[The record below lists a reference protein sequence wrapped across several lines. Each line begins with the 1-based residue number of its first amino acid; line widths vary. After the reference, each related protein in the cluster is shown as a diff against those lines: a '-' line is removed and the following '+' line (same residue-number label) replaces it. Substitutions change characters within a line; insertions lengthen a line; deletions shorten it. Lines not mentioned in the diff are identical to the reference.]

1 MEKDF
6 IVAIELGSSK
16 ITGIAGKKNNND
28 TMHIL
33 AYATEKTTSTCIKR
47 GMVYN
52 RDKTTQCINNI
63 INKLQNTTKAQI
75 QKVYVGVGGQSVR
88 SYKCVIKRNLLAKS
102 SITSETIDS
111 MRDESYTIPYSD
123 CEVLDNFAQEYTVDQ
138 NTVIDPVG
146 IIGENIEGEYL
157 NIIARNTLRDNIRD
171 CFANANIEIADEL
184 LAPCQL
190 ANNILTDT
198 DKRSGCAL
206 IDLGSGTTTVIVYKN
221 NFLRHLATIPLGQN
235 NITQDVKEIF
245 QLDDNEAEAV
255 KIKFANASIDSI
267 EKEKENEDEKEP
279 RIYTTSDGRQLEV
292 SKIQDV
298 IEARANEIIS
308 NIKEQIIQSS
318 YGDKL
323 LAGIFITGGGS
334 NMKDIDK
341 AISANTH
348 IDKTRIVKNISA
360 TTITSNSQLGLKLD
374 DGMSNTLLS
383 LLLAGTENCA
393 GEEYNGM
400 SNIFDQS
407 LKDEEGRKK
416 REEAAAQASAETEAS
431 NTLKEYQDKIRIQ
444 INKVTA
450 AKGQISSNRTD
461 KKLREKAE
469 DTGKD
474 AITVLDEKY
483 NNAITTLEGKD
494 KFRMTVKESKDLEQK
509 LLDEVESL
517 NELIAVIKNETSM
530 GATLRRWWD
539 ALTNEN
545 D

>member
-33 AYATEKTTSTCIKR
+33 AYATEKTASTCIKR

-63 INKLQNTTKAQI
+63 INKLQTTLKTQI
-75 QKVYVGVGGQSVR
+75 HKVYVGVGGQSVR

-138 NTVIDPVG
+138 SVVIDPVG

-157 NIIARNTLRDNIRD
+157 NIIARNTLKDNIRD
-171 CFANANIEIADEL
+171 CFANANIQIADEL

-190 ANNILTDT
+190 ANNILTDIE
-198 DKRSGCAL
+198 KRSGCAL

-221 NFLRHLATIPLGQN
+221 NIVRHLATIPLGQN
-235 NITQDVKEIF
+235 NITQDMKEIF

-267 EKEKENEDEKEP
+267 EKEKEDEKEP

-292 SKIQDV
+292 SKIQNV
-298 IEARANEIIS
+298 IEARVNEIIG
-308 NIKEQIIQSS
+308 NIKAQIIQSS
-318 YGDKL
+318 YDDKL
-323 LAGIFITGGGS
+323 IAGIIITGGGS

-341 AISANTH
+341 AISANTL
-348 IDKTRIVKNISA
+348 IDKTRIAKGIS
-360 TTITSNSQLGLKLD
+360 TTAITCSNQINLKLD

-383 LLLAGTENCA
+383 ILLAGTENCA

-400 SNIFDQS
+400 VNIFDQS
-407 LKDEEGRKK
+407 QKEEENKKK
-416 REEAAAQASAETEAS
+416 REEAAAQASAETEAT
-431 NTLKEYQDKIRIQ
+431 NTVKEYLDKIRTQ

-450 AKGQISSNRTD
+450 AKGQISSNRSD

-469 DTGKD
+469 ETSRE
-474 AITVLDEKY
+474 ALFVLDDKY
-483 NNAITTLEGKD
+483 NNAIATLEGKD
-494 KFRMTVKESKDLEQK
+494 KFRMAVKEAKDLEQK
-509 LLDEVESL
+509 LNDEVESL
-517 NELIAVIKNETSM
+517 NDLIAVLKNENSM
-530 GATLRRWWD
+530 GATLRRWWE
-539 ALTNEN
+539 ALTSEN